1 MKTDA
6 TKNRVVAT
14 IRYELYRVKV
24 VRWRP
29 KLIPSSCT
37 SSKQRTHPE
46 VLVCNPMPQTSEQ
59 AASAAHGDPRNT
71 LAVQQQFTFVP
82 SAPTAVELPCRARG
96 LYPPPSRRIPL
107 TEKGVSRREMML
119 CKISL
124 RQYMRNWLRNPM
136 HALSMAFHRQNNL
149 FCEKG

>member
-71 LAVQQQFTFVP
+71 LAFQQQFTFVP

-96 LYPPPSRRIPL
+96 LYPPPSR
-107 TEKGVSRREMML
+107 
-119 CKISL
+119 
-124 RQYMRNWLRNPM
+124 
-136 HALSMAFHRQNNL
+136 
-149 FCEKG
+149 